1 MPAMDGKRHRVLV
14 AGLGNIFLGD
24 DRFGVEVANR
34 LSEMPI
40 PEAVRVLDVGIRSRH
55 LAYELLEGDYET
67 AILIDIVSKG
77 GEPGT
82 LYVLEPESGDS
93 HEPLEVPDGHTI
105 QPQDVLALVRSLGGG
120 VGRVLIVGCEP
131 SRVDEEPGLSPRV
144 AAAVDEAIPLVLRL
158 IAASTVDA
166 AAQGQD

>member
-1 MPAMDGKRHRVLV
+1 MPAANAERHRVLV

-24 DRFGVEVANR
+24 DAFGVEVANR
-34 LSEMPI
+34 LSEMPM

-55 LAYELLEGDYET
+55 LAYELLEGDYDT
-67 AILIDIVSKG
+67 AILLDIVSKG

-82 LYVLEPESGDS
+82 LYVLEPERADS
-93 HEPLEVPDGHTI
+93 LAPPDVPDGHMI
-105 QPQDVLALVRSLGGG
+105 QPQDVLALVRSLGGR

-144 AAAVDEAIPLVLRL
+144 AAAVDDAIPLVLRL
-158 IAASTVDA
+158 IASSTVDA
-166 AAQGQD
+166 AAQGQG